1 MTKSEALLNFQA
13 VINYLMWK
21 NDELICTTIDQENKY
36 FECRYHFNPD
46 EWPVEY
52 LQNEVD
58 RILDS
63 DAKVDICTIRSSKN
77 MCLTIDWYYS

>member
-21 NDELICTTIDQENKY
+21 SDDLICTTIDQENKY
-36 FECRYHFNPD
+36 FECRLHFDPD

-52 LQNEVD
+52 LQNEID
-58 RILDS
+58 RIVDG
-63 DAKVDICTIRSSKN
+63 DAQVDFSTIRSSKN
-77 MCLTIDWYYS
+77 MCLTIDWHYS